1 MPRGAPNKCEL
12 LHTAQFLSRAGLADR
27 SNGHDQYR
35 RVFGDDNVARAQ
47 RERLSSPARLNTC
60 QGRSI
65 STFESDRQSGD
76 VRSVARLS
84 GKGAADHEW
93 PCPRETSVMTSMPEV
108 KTEWHRFEQLSADQ
122 LYELLRFR
130 QHIFVVEQA
139 SPYPDLDGL
148 DQGAWHLLLRS
159 EGELVGYARLI
170 TSSLRIGRVAVAL
183 SLRGHGLGRRLIDEA
198 LRFCR
203 ERYPVQDVVLAAQLN
218 LVPFYERFGFA
229 VTSEP
234 YDDFG
239 IGHVEMSLR
248 GTS

>member
-1 MPRGAPNKCEL
+1 
-12 LHTAQFLSRAGLADR
+12 
-27 SNGHDQYR
+27 
-35 RVFGDDNVARAQ
+35 
-47 RERLSSPARLNTC
+47 
-60 QGRSI
+60 
-65 STFESDRQSGD
+65 
-76 VRSVARLS
+76 
-84 GKGAADHEW
+84 
-93 PCPRETSVMTSMPEV
+93 MTSMPEV
-108 KTEWHRFEQLSADQ
+108 TTEWDRFDQLSADQ

-130 QHIFVVEQA
+130 QRIFVVEQA

-159 EGELVGYARLI
+159 EGELAGYARLI

-183 SLRGHGLGRRLIDEA
+183 PLRGHGLGRRLIDEA

-203 ERYPVQDVVLAAQLN
+203 ERYPPQDIVLAAQLN
-218 LVPFYERFGFA
+218 LVTFYERFGFA

-248 GTS
+248 GTP